1 MKFKKRD
8 KVRHKEKGGEWFVQ
22 GASPGG
28 RVYCT
33 RYTTKKGENK
43 TVCFPK
49 KDIEFIRR

>member
-8 KVRHKEKGGEWFVQ
+8 KVRHKEKGGERFVQ
-22 GASPGG
+22 GTTPGV
-28 RVYCT
+28 RVYCR

-49 KDIEFIRR
+49 EDIEFVRR